1 MRSLFALAGAAVAAL
16 ALAGAASA
24 QTTSCTPGSDWG
36 TLRADYARQV
46 VDLVNDH
53 RASLGLRR
61 LVLSPAL
68 GRAAEWKALHMAR
81 FDYFAHSDLDGRT
94 AFQRARDCGYPSSY
108 VGENIYLNVWSPEA
122 AVAGWLASPGH
133 RANIETPHY
142 AATGVGVALAA
153 NGGRLLWVQKFGD
166 VDDTT
171 VQPTPATVPTSGE
184 AAWNAAPRAGADS
197 ARLRRGAV
205 RLVRV
210 LRNDSDP
217 DGDRVRLVGIVRQPQ
232 HGRASVRADGTIVYR
247 PRAGFVGRDTLT
259 YRIADGRGGYARA
272 AVVLRIVNA

>member
-1 MRSLFALAGAAVAAL
+1 MRSLIALGSAALAAL
-16 ALAGAASA
+16 ALAGIASA
-24 QTTSCTPGSDWG
+24 QTTGCTPGGDWG
-36 TLRADYARQV
+36 TLRADYSRQV

-61 LVLSPAL
+61 LVISPAL

-81 FDYFAHSDLDGRT
+81 FDYFAHSDPDGRT

-108 VGENIYLNVWSPEA
+108 VGENIYLNVRSPEA

-133 RANIETPHY
+133 RANIETARY
-142 AATGVGVALAA
+142 AATAVGVALAA
-153 NGGRLLWVQKFGD
+153 DGRLLWVQKFGD
-166 VDDTT
+166 VDEASA
-171 VQPTPATVPTSGE
+171 QPTPATAPTFGE
-184 AAWNAAPRAGADS
+184 AAWNAAPRAAADS
-197 ARLRRGAV
+197 ARLRRGAP
-205 RLVRV
+205 RLVPV

-217 DGDRVRLVGIVRQPQ
+217 DGDRVRLVGIVRRPQ

-247 PRAGFVGRDTLT
+247 PRAGFAGRDTLT

-272 AVVLRIVNA
+272 AVAFRVVRG